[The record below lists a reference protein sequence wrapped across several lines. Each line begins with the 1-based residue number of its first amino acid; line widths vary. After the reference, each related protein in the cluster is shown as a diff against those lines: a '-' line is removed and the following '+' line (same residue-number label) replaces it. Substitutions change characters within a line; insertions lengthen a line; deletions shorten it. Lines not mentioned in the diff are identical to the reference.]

1 MTNPTL
7 SPQSDEYQQIH
18 DGIIHLVD
26 TARTETVRNINAIM
40 TATYWEIGRR
50 IVEFEQGGEAR
61 AAYGTQLI
69 ERLSVDLSQRYK
81 RGFSTGNLRQMRV
94 FYLYFQHIEIQQTLS
109 GESNSIPLSKT
120 FPLPWSA
127 YVRLLSVKDND
138 ARRFYEKE
146 TLRNGWS
153 VRQLDRQIATQFYE
167 RTLLSS
173 DKLSMLQQDAPA
185 VSEDL
190 PEHSLR
196 DPFILEFLNLKD
208 EYSESDLEEALL
220 NHLMDFMLEL
230 GDDFAF
236 VGRQRRL
243 RIDDNWFRVDLL
255 FFHRK
260 LRCLLVVDLKVGKF
274 SYSDAGQ
281 MNMYLNYAKEHWTMP
296 GENPPV
302 GLILCAEKG
311 AGEAY
316 YALNGLPNTV
326 MASEYKVQL
335 PDEKLLADELVRSQ
349 NLLETRKS

>member
-7 SPQSDEYQQIH
+7 APQSDEYQQIH
-18 DGIIHLVD
+18 DGIIRLVD
-26 TARTETVRNINAIM
+26 TARTETVRSINAIM

-61 AAYGTQLI
+61 AAYGTRLI
-69 ERLSVDLSQRYK
+69 ERLAVDLSQRYK
-81 RGFSTGNLRQMRV
+81 RSFSTRNLWQIRT
-94 FYLYFQHIEIQQTLS
+94 FYLCFQHIEIPQTLS
-109 GESNSIPLSKT
+109 AESNSILLAKT

-185 VSEDL
+185 IPEGL

-281 MNMYLNYAKEHWTMP
+281 MNIYLNYAKEHWTMP

>member
-18 DGIIHLVD
+18 DGIIRLVD

-185 VSEDL
+185 VSEGL